1 MKITSKSRQAELDF
15 DLLVRNLSSQYEN
28 IFMTNIDDYI
38 FIYKPLSR
46 KDYKNIMQNINT
58 DDIEKEDEVCKAT
71 ILYPENIDW
80 DEIDAG
86 IPTTLFEEIMTNSFM
101 NDKDP
106 DSVANL
112 IEAYREEMELLD
124 TQMTC
129 IISEAFP
136 NYKLEEIE
144 EWDMIKFCKMYSR
157 AEWKLK
163 NFRNMDNMMDVL
175 DYIRTYDDSEE
186 EEVYDNNYEDQTE
199 NVHNNK
205 VIENK
210 ESTGRKIKVGSR
222 EMDEEEYKQYL
233 EFQRKYT
240 EIDWSA
246 DAMFT
251 GYDTKSASTVPV
263 AMRTNK

>member
-1 MKITSKSRQAELDF
+1 MKITSKARQAELDF
-15 DLLVRNLSSQYEN
+15 DLLIRNLSSKYEN
-28 IFMTNIDDYI
+28 IFMTTIDDYI

-58 DDIEKEDEVCKAT
+58 DDIEKEDEVCRAT

-80 DEIDAG
+80 DEMDAG
-86 IPTTLFEEIMTNSFM
+86 IPTALFEEIMVNSFM
-101 NDKDP
+101 SDKDP

-136 NYKLEEIE
+136 NYSIEEIE
-144 EWDMIKFCKMYSR
+144 DWDMIKFCKIYSR

-163 NFRNMDNMMDVL
+163 NFRNMENMVDVL
-175 DYIRTYDDSEE
+175 DYIRTSYDDEE
-186 EEVYDNNYEDQTE
+186 YEDDEQAE
-199 NVHNNK
+199 NTNNDT
-205 VIENK
+205 VIEK
-210 ESTGRKIKVGSR
+210 RESEGRKIKVGSR
-222 EMDEEEYKQYL
+222 EMDEEEYRQYL
-233 EFQRKYT
+233 EFQKKYT
-240 EIDWSA
+240 DIDWSA

-251 GYDTKSASTVPV
+251 GYETKSASTVPV